1 MFGSSLGKL
10 LIGAAVSQGTKYIKD
25 EYFQGSFLDTG
36 LKTIGSSF
44 GIDKFFGSDPISKG
58 AYEIAKG
65 AGATV
70 VEQLLSQG
78 LGVDPSTGKNM
89 PSINVPEQDV
99 FRSNVIQR
107 AKNYGGFPQGSRRVL
122 ENAFQDSAVQ
132 DIAMKYTQSRMA
144 NLRVIEPTVRLSG
157 LGALGKGQIK
167 STKI

>member
-10 LIGAAVSQGTKYIKD
+10 LIGAAVQQGTKYIKD

-36 LKTIGSSF
+36 LKTIGSTF
-44 GIDKFFGSDPISKG
+44 GIDKFFGSDPVSKG

-70 VEQLLSQG
+70 VQQLLNQG
-78 LGVDPSTGKNM
+78 LGVDPATGKNM

-99 FRSNVIQR
+99 FRSNVIQG

-122 ENAFQDSAVQ
+122 ENAFQDSAIQ
-132 DIAMKYTQSRMA
+132 DIAMRYTQSKMA
-144 NLRVIEPTVRLSG
+144 NMRVIEPTVRLSG

>member
-1 MFGSSLGKL
+1 MFGASLNKL
-10 LIGAAVSQGTKYIKD
+10 LIGAAISSGAKYVKD
-25 EYFQGSFLDTG
+25 EYFQGSFLDQG
-36 LKTIGSSF
+36 LKTIGSTC
-44 GIDKFFGSDPISKG
+44 GVDKFFGSDPVSKG

-122 ENAFQDSAVQ
+122 ENAFQDSAIQ
-132 DIAMKYTQSRMA
+132 DMAMRYTQSKMA
-144 NLRVIEPTVRLSG
+144 NMRVIEPTVRLSG